1 MAVGCDVEECFSQSC
16 LHNLSQVL
24 IGPMN
29 ISLSKAEQSEVYFI
43 MQIEGPCLGVCGFTL
58 HTGSLEV
65 DASHLHGVGRVMG
78 HHLRVAQKAL
88 GSRLGVLALAAHT
101 PVSQKSN

>member
-1 MAVGCDVEECFSQSC
+1 M
-16 LHNLSQVL
+16 
-24 IGPMN
+24 
-29 ISLSKAEQSEVYFI
+29 YFI
-43 MQIEGPCLGVCGFTL
+43 MQIETRPCLGVCVGNAL
-58 HTGSLEV
+58 RTGSLEV

-88 GSRLGVLALAAHT
+88 GSGLGLLALAAHT

>member
-1 MAVGCDVEECFSQSC
+1 MRRSAFSQSC
-16 LHNLSQVL
+16 LHNLAEVI
-24 IGPMN
+24 IGRMN
-29 ISLSKAEQSEVYFI
+29 ISLSRAEQSEVYFI
-43 MQIEGPCLGVCGFTL
+43 MQIEKRPCLGVCAYTL

-88 GSRLGVLALAAHT
+88 GSGLGVLALAAHT

>member
-1 MAVGCDVEECFSQSC
+1 MLFSQSC
-16 LHNLSQVL
+16 LHNLAEVI
-24 IGPMN
+24 IGRMN
-29 ISLSKAEQSEVYFI
+29 ISLSRGEQSEVYFI
-43 MQIEGPCLGVCGFTL
+43 MQIETRPCLGVCVGNAL
-58 HTGSLEV
+58 RTGSLEV

-88 GSRLGVLALAAHT
+88 GSGLVVLALAAHT